1 MKCIVSS
8 AKYGDL
14 TTKAPFFKLC
24 DYIKRGKVKD
34 YWWST
39 PKDKRLEH
47 TREYIEGDIKF
58 IFEKLKEISATTK
71 NEEIILKFRND
82 GNIEAKIYDGYVY

>member
-8 AKYGDL
+8 ARYGDL
-14 TTKAPFFKLC
+14 INKTKFFKLC

-34 YWWST
+34 YWWSK

-47 TREYIEGDIKF
+47 TREYIEGDINF
-58 IFEKLKEISATTK
+58 IFEKLKEISDVVKSDQFVLT
-71 NEEIILKFRND
+71 FRDD
-82 GNIEAKIYDGYVY
+82 GDIEAMIYDDYIE